1 MVAKIDFFRVG
12 DGDMTLVRFETGK
25 TLLIDCNIRMAADD
39 LNDSTADVA
48 KQLKDILGRDSE
60 GRPFVDAMLLSH
72 PDEDHCRGLTRHFH
86 LGKPA
91 DYVKG
96 SGKIIIREMWSS
108 PVVFRRASKNH
119 TLCDDASAWCTEAR
133 RRVNLFRTIG
143 YGPENEKILILGED
157 INGKT
162 DDLSSILVKIGET
175 WNRING
181 IIDSSFSALLIAPL
195 KAKDDEEEELLS
207 KNDSSTI
214 ARFKIAA
221 GGISDACRFLT
232 GGDAGVAVWERVWD
246 RNKGSAEES
255 LGYDLLQA
263 PHHCSW
269 RSLSW
274 DSWSEKGE
282 DAKVS
287 QNARDALGQ
296 ARSGATIVA
305 SSKTITDDDADPPCI
320 RAKREYQ
327 DILKGVNG
335 TFTCVGDGGPDPLA
349 YDIEPGGVKKR
360 PAKAIAAAGLAPAL
374 LGAKPV
380 SHG

>member
-12 DGDMTLVRFETGK
+12 DGDMALVRFETGR
-25 TLLIDCNIRMAADD
+25 TLLIDCNIRKAADD
-39 LNDSTADVA
+39 PNDDTPDAA
-48 KQLKDILGRDSE
+48 KQLKDLLGRDSD

-72 PDEDHCRGLTRHFH
+72 PDEDHCRGLKRHFH
-86 LGKPA
+86 MGPPS

-96 SGKIIIREMWSS
+96 SGKIIVREMWSS
-108 PVVFRRASKNH
+108 PIVFRRASKDH
-119 TLCDDASAWCTEAR
+119 TLCEDAAAWCAEAR
-133 RRVNLFRTIG
+133 RRVKRFRDQG

-157 INGKT
+157 IDGKT
-162 DDLSSILVKIGET
+162 DDLGSILVKIDET
-175 WNRING
+175 WSRING
-181 IIDSSFSALLIAPL
+181 NTDSSFSALLIAPL

-221 GGISDACRFLT
+221 GGVSDACRFLT

-246 RNKGSAEES
+246 RNKGSAAEK
-255 LGYDLLQA
+255 LGYDLLLA

-274 DSWSEKGE
+274 DSWSEKGKN
-282 DAKVS
+282 AKVS
-287 QNARDALGQ
+287 QAARDALGQ

-327 DILKGVNG
+327 DILKGVTG
-335 TFTCVGDGGPDPLA
+335 TFTCAGDGGPDPLA
-349 YDIEPGGVKKR
+349 YDIEPGGAKKR
-360 PAKAIAAAGLAPAL
+360 PPKAIAVAGLSPSL
-374 LGAKPV
+374 VGAKPV
-380 SHG
+380 PHG